1 MVLGRTFC
9 EVAHLGSFPTLDFAE
24 WCACIA
30 AHPRKVYMTS
40 STKRLTTAL
49 ARPLV
54 RFSSVVTADEEHIGE
69 RFSANAVLRGGSGMA
84 TSKREQG
91 GKGRVGSA
99 RSVKKEAGEAARD
112 SGYLR
117 IEMAPGLSAVTA
129 TASP

>member
-1 MVLGRTFC
+1 
-9 EVAHLGSFPTLDFAE
+9 
-24 WCACIA
+24 
-30 AHPRKVYMTS
+30 MTS